1 MTLMQYGTNSSFSC
15 HRGICRVAKSIV
27 NIHFLYAKKKSPF
40 PLPSSLSLGVFED
53 RRSAF
58 AHGPIKYFNST
69 LY

>member
-1 MTLMQYGTNSSFSC
+1 MELILHFRVIMVYVGLQSQLSIYISFML
-15 HRGICRVAKSIV
+15 
-27 NIHFLYAKKKSPF
+27 NFFLSPF

-58 AHGPIKYFNST
+58 ANGPIKYFNSI